1 MSENQTLLK
10 KKHTFKDFLYWNLFI
25 AIPIVTA
32 CIAILKE
39 SVAWLIIYIVVSI
52 FLFAVIYRFYCTH
65 CPHYIQGGQS
75 TTCMFFWGI
84 PKLFDSRP
92 GPLSLFEKFMTF
104 AATIILIVFP
114 FYWLISSPGLLVI
127 YVLSMVALLTT
138 IRRNEC
144 SRCVYFHCPVNCV
157 PEDLK
162 S

>member
-1 MSENQTLLK
+1 
-10 KKHTFKDFLYWNLFI
+10 
-25 AIPIVTA
+25 
-32 CIAILKE
+32 
-39 SVAWLIIYIVVSI
+39 
-52 FLFAVIYRFYCTH
+52 
-65 CPHYIQGGQS
+65 
-75 TTCMFFWGI
+75 
-84 PKLFDSRP
+84 
-92 GPLSLFEKFMTF
+92 LSLFEKFMIF